1 MIAKV
6 LSGTIIGVEGC
17 LIDVEVDFSGG
28 LPYFDIVGLPGSS
41 VKEARERVKAAIKN
55 SGYMMPPK
63 RVTVNLAPADIRKE
77 GPSFDLPIAV
87 GLLVSMGIISQDK
100 LDGCF
105 ITGELSLDGA
115 IRSVSGVLPMVVGL
129 KKAGASSCIVPREN
143 AQEAILV
150 DGITVFAPNSLA
162 ELVEHFADKPLTPI
176 NRDNLLEP
184 EIDDNLANLRDLADV
199 KGQENAKR
207 ALEIAAAGG
216 HNMLMLG
223 PPGSGKTMLARCMT
237 GITPD
242 LSFDEA
248 IELSKIYSVAG
259 VLKNGAH
266 SVSHMRPF
274 RAPHHST
281 SYAALVGGGRIPKP
295 GEISLAHNGILFLDE
310 LPEFARNALET
321 MRQPMEAGEVTV
333 SRAGVQPVTYP
344 ARFVLLA
351 AMNPCPCG
359 HHGSG
364 NNKCTCTDGEIAKYL
379 SKISGPMLDRIDIQV
394 EVQSVRYSD
403 MELNDT
409 TTNSESSRTVR
420 ERVVTAAQLQ
430 RDRYKATGITRN
442 AQLTPA
448 QIQKYCHLGNAE
460 RDMLK
465 MAFESMG
472 LSGRAYHKILKVAR
486 TIADLAGRHTIN
498 AHDLAEAISYRNL
511 DKKYWR

>member
-55 SGYMMPPK
+55 SGYLMPPK

-87 GLLVSMGIISQDK
+87 GLLVSMGVISQEK
-100 LDGCF
+100 IEGCF

-115 IRSVSGVLPMVVGL
+115 IRPISGVLPMVVGL
-129 KKAGASSCIVPREN
+129 KKAGAVSCIVPKEN

-162 ELVEHFADKPLTPI
+162 ELVAHFSDESLEPI
-176 NRDNLLEP
+176 NRENLLDA

-259 VLKNGAH
+259 VLKGGKNTA
-266 SVSHMRPF
+266 SRMRPF

-359 HHGSG
+359 HHGAG

-403 MELNDT
+403 MELDNVAKSGET
-409 TTNSESSRTVR
+409 SREVR
-420 ERVVTAAQLQ
+420 ERVVTAAELQ
-430 RDRYKATGITRN
+430 RERYKGDGITRN
-442 AQLTPA
+442 AQLTPS
-448 QIQKYCHLGNAE
+448 QIQKYCHIGNAE
-460 RDMLK
+460 RNMLK

-486 TIADLAGRHTIN
+486 TIADLAGRDIIN
-498 AHDLAEAISYRNL
+498 VHDLAEAISYRNL